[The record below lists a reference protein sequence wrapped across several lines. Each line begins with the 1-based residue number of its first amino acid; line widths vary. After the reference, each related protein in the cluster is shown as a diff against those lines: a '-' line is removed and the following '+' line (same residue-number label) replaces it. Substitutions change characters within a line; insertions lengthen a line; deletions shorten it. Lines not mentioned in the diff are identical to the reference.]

1 MEKFIGDLIIFLY
14 FALPAA
20 AVVWFVVSLVGFFKV
35 RAQREAQ
42 PDRCKGW
49 RRSLI
54 ASAVTA
60 GVLVGLCLGIL
71 LLLMAAVAHM

>member
-1 MEKFIGDLIIFLY
+1 MERFIGELIVFLY

-20 AVVWFVVSLVGFFKV
+20 AVIWFIVSLVGFFKTMV
-35 RAQREAQ
+35 RREEA
-42 PDRCKGW
+42 PDRFVAW

-54 ASAVTA
+54 ASAITA
-60 GVLVGLCLGIL
+60 VVLVGLCVGIL

>member
-1 MEKFIGDLIIFLY
+1 MERIAGFLIVFFY

-20 AVVWFVVSLVGFFKV
+20 AVIWFVVSLVGFLKH
-35 RAQREAQ
+35 RTRREED
-42 PDRCKGW
+42 PDWYVAW

-54 ASAVTA
+54 ASAITA
-60 GVLVGLCLGIL
+60 AVLVGLCVGIL

>member
-1 MEKFIGDLIIFLY
+1 MERIAGFLIVFFY

-20 AVVWFVVSLVGFFKV
+20 AVIWFVVSLVGFLKH
-35 RAQREAQ
+35 RTRREED
-42 PDRCKGW
+42 PDRYVAW

-54 ASAVTA
+54 ASAITA
-60 GVLVGLCLGIL
+60 AVLVGLCVGIL

>member
-1 MEKFIGDLIIFLY
+1 MAKFIGDLIIFLY

-20 AVVWFVVSLVGFFKV
+20 AVVWFVVSLVGFFKA

-42 PDRCKGW
+42 PDRFKGW

-60 GVLVGLCLGIL
+60 GVLVALCLGIL